1 MSEVPKPKPP
11 KRRPG
16 RPSDSVHGVIGVTD
30 RVGRSLGWSD
40 GAWAGHPRLLAKVVQ
55 IVNDGAVLT
64 VPGVSGCVIVATS
77 YDPVAVM
84 AIMAAVAGTA
94 TGFHGDIPL
103 AAIAALATQP
113 VSIGQVA

>member
-1 MSEVPKPKPP
+1 MIEVPKPKPP

-16 RPSDSVHGVIGVTD
+16 RPSGSVHGVIGVTD
-30 RVGRSLGWSD
+30 RVGRSLTWSD
-40 GAWAGHPRLLAKVVQ
+40 GEWAGHPKLVAKVVRL
-55 IVNDGAVLT
+55 VNDGAVLT
-64 VPGVSGCVIVATS
+64 VPGIVGRVIVATS

-113 VSIGQVA
+113 VPVGQVA